1 MEVMAEEPKRL
12 ALGVLAAERLSPH
25 LLSDAIECP
34 LQPSLQN
41 LP

>member
-1 MEVMAEEPKRL
+1 MAEEPKRL